1 MKKIIMIFCT
11 VVLSFAVIWSLI
23 EAIQANNVQEGIADK
38 IIRFHVIANSDSKE
52 DQELKLT
59 VKNKVVAYMEQLLEE
74 ANGVV
79 ETRKIIIEN
88 MDKIEATARQALEE
102 EGSVYPVRAE
112 LARCYFPVKTY
123 GDITFPDGEYEALRI
138 TIGNAEGKNWWC
150 VMYPKLCFVDSL
162 YTVVPEESKRE
173 LKRVLTEEEYRQ
185 VLYGEGNKIQ
195 IRFKLLDYAKSVL
208 KR

>member
-11 VVLSFAVIWSLI
+11 AVLTFAVIWSLI
-23 EAIQANNVQEGIADK
+23 EAIHAKDVQEGIAEK

-59 VKNKVVAYMEQLLEE
+59 VKNQVVAYMEQLLEE
-74 ANGVV
+74 ADNVE
-79 ETRKIIIEN
+79 ETREIIIEN
-88 MDKIEATARQALEE
+88 MDNIEATARLTLEE
-102 EGSVYPVRAE
+102 EGSVYPVHAE
-112 LARCYFPVKTY
+112 LTRCYFPVKTY
-123 GDITFPDGEYEALRI
+123 GDITLPDGEYEALRV

-173 LKRVLTEEEYRQ
+173 LKKVLTEEEYRQ

-195 IRFKLLDYAKSVL
+195 IRFKLLEYAKSVL
-208 KR
+208 KK